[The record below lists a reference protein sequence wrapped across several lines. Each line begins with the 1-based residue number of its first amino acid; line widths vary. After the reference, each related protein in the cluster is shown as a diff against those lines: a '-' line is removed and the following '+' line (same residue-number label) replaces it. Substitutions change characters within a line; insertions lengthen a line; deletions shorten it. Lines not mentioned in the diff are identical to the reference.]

1 MNADAKKESI
11 RRYRGTLIATDTA
24 GKVMSEKEL
33 EQALIESIIK
43 QVEVDYAVQ
52 YLESVGVSS
61 NQANVTFLLDN
72 YPLSKCELES
82 SGWDVMTEMVDT
94 ISITPVDSKSKRNFF
109 DYFKEKLFNKNSADS
124 DDEPEKFD
132 A

>member
-11 RRYRGTLIATDTA
+11 RRHRGTLIATDTA
-24 GKVMSEKEL
+24 GKVMSEAEL
-33 EQALIESIIK
+33 EKALIESILK

-61 NQANVTFLLDN
+61 NQANVSFLLDN

-94 ISITPVDSKSKRNFF
+94 ISITPVDSKRKGNFI

-124 DDEPEKFD
+124 DDEPD
-132 A
+132 